1 MAKIVRNVKTK
12 FSRMERGQ
20 VLVLVA
26 AAAIGII
33 AIIGLSID
41 VGLMFIGNARLRR
54 AVDSAALS
62 AALQYRENAS
72 TSQANLLN
80 ILTNSANEFMVL
92 NGFTN
97 PVTHVYDC
105 YNSPPDLTTTL
116 CTTPNPRKLVEVTA
130 TVDIPL
136 AFLTVIGI
144 NSVPVS
150 ATAISEAASVD
161 VVLVIDRSESM
172 TYGPD
177 YLHTYA
183 PGDPMRDPFYC
194 NGQPPTDGSGD
205 IGSCQP
211 FDQVINAAARF
222 TNILVPSYD
231 LASVVTF
238 DKEPTVVLPL
248 LSGNDPSVVASK
260 LRNLTVYQGVDAYKN
275 ASSSTDDYR
284 CYGPSGGQCS
294 GSRYLACTADPILGS
309 GSNYQGLI
317 GQGQDPCLPAY
328 DPPPDSSHYTT
339 TNIGG
344 GLELAGNQL
353 ATDHRQDVLWVVILL
368 TDGVPNAGHNDD
380 DTIYFCP
387 QDTWS
392 LLPRCNHGNPAD
404 RLTAPVSG
412 PYALEYDASDYA
424 YDMADFVGLPYPKG
438 QNALLY
444 TIGLG
449 PEVDNP
455 NYKTNIP
462 ANFVDINNTDPD
474 IPGGIGHGTGESLGR
489 IFLNYAAAAGR
500 GSAFYAA
507 EPSDLDKIFTLIGSN
522 IATRISQ

>member
-1 MAKIVRNVKTK
+1 MSKIVRNVKTK

-26 AAAIGII
+26 GAAIAII

-62 AALQYRENAS
+62 AALQYRENAA
-72 TSQANLLN
+72 TTPANLLT

-105 YNSPPDLTTTL
+105 YNSPPNLTTIL
-116 CTTPNPRKLVEVTA
+116 CTTPNPRKLVEVTS
-130 TVDIPL
+130 TVDIRL
-136 AFLTVIGI
+136 AFLSVIGI
-144 NSVPVS
+144 NSVPIS

-177 YLHTYA
+177 YLHPYA
-183 PGDPMRDPFYC
+183 QTDPMHDPFYC
-194 NGQPPTDGSGD
+194 NGQLGSGVNSGD

-211 FDQVINAAARF
+211 FDQVINAAVAF
-222 TNILVPSYD
+222 TGILVPNYD

-238 DKEPTVVLPL
+238 DKEPHVVLPL
-248 LSGNDPSVVASK
+248 LSGNDPSVVAST
-260 LRNLTVYQGVDAYKN
+260 LRNLTVFEGEESGSPPSG
-275 ASSSTDDYR
+275 ASAIFPNGNPSR
-284 CYGPSGGQCS
+284 CYGTWTCS
-294 GSRYLACTADPILGS
+294 PDICGAVPNWTPGS
-309 GSNYQGLI
+309 SNYLFLVGP
-317 GQGQDPCLPAY
+317 GQDPCFPH
-328 DPPPDSSHYTT
+328 PNPPDPSHYTT

-380 DTIYFCP
+380 DSIYFCP
-387 QDTWS
+387 HDTWN
-392 LLPRCNHGNPAD
+392 LLPRCNHGDPKPAD
-404 RLTAPVSG
+404 RLIAPVSG

-424 YDMADFVGLPYPKG
+424 YDMADFVGMAYPKG
-438 QNALLY
+438 QDALLY

-449 PEVDNP
+449 PEVDHYP
-455 NYKTNIP
+455 QASY
-462 ANFVDINNTDPD
+462 VDPNNTDFTDFPNSKNE
-474 IPGGIGHGTGESLGR
+474 GLGR
-489 IFLNYAAAAGR
+489 IFLNYAAAVGR

>member
-26 AAAIGII
+26 AAAVGII

-72 TSQANLLN
+72 TTQANLLN

-177 YLHTYA
+177 YLHPYA
-183 PGDPMRDPFYC
+183 PGDPMSDPFYC
-194 NGQPPTDGSGD
+194 NGIPGTGVDSGD

-211 FDQVINAAARF
+211 FDQVINAAAAF
-222 TNILVPSYD
+222 TKILVPSYD

-248 LSGNDPSVVASK
+248 LAGNDPSTVAST
-260 LRNLTVYQGVDAYKN
+260 LRNLTVFQGVDAYQG
-275 ASSSTDDYR
+275 ASSNATDDYR
-284 CYGPSGGQCS
+284 CYDFSNDQCAGP
-294 GSRYLACTADPILGS
+294 GSDICTTTPILGS

-317 GQGQDPCLPAY
+317 GRNQDSCPSVNPHFIN
-328 DPPPDSSHYTT
+328 PPDSSHYTT

-353 ATDHRQDVLWVVILL
+353 ASDKRQDVLWVVILL

-380 DTIYFCP
+380 ATIYFCP

-392 LLPRCNHGNPAD
+392 LLPRCNHGDPNPAD
-404 RLTAPVSG
+404 RLKAPVNG
-412 PYALEYDASDYA
+412 PFALEYDASDYA

-449 PEVDNP
+449 PEVDNYAQP
-455 NYKTNIP
+455 GY
-462 ANFVDINNTDPD
+462 VDPNNTDLTDYPLSKNE
-474 IPGGIGHGTGESLGR
+474 GLGR

-507 EPSDLDKIFTLIGSN
+507 QPSDLDKIFTLIGSN

>member
-1 MAKIVRNVKTK
+1 MSKIVRNVKTK

-26 AAAIGII
+26 GAAVAII
-33 AIIGLSID
+33 AIVGLSID

-72 TSQANLLN
+72 ASPADLLN
-80 ILTNSANEFMVL
+80 TLTTSANEFMVL
-92 NGFTN
+92 NGFAN
-97 PVTHVYDC
+97 PITQVYDC
-105 YNSPPDLTTTL
+105 YNSPANLTATL
-116 CTTPNPRKLVEVTA
+116 CTTPPRKLVEVTA
-130 TVDIPL
+130 TVQIPT
-136 AFLTVIGI
+136 AFMAVIGI
-144 NSVPVS
+144 TSVPVS

-177 YLHTYA
+177 YLHPYA
-183 PGDPMRDPFYC
+183 STDPMRDPFYC
-194 NGQPPTDGSGD
+194 NGQAGVGVNSGD

-211 FDQVINAAARF
+211 FDQVINAAAAF
-222 TNILVPSYD
+222 TDILIPNYD

-248 LSGNDPSVVASK
+248 LTGNDPSTVAST
-260 LRNLTVYQGVDAYKN
+260 LRNLTVFQGDESVSGGSAAAIFPN
-275 ASSSTDDYR
+275 GSPSR
-284 CYGPSGGQCS
+284 CYGQVSACS
-294 GSRYLACTADPILGS
+294 PDICPGPAQWSPT
-309 GSNYQGLI
+309 SNYNTLLGP
-317 GQGQDPCLPAY
+317 GQDPCKTGY
-328 DPPPDSSHYTT
+328 VNPPDPSHYTT

-353 ATDHRQDVLWVVILL
+353 ATDQRQDVLWVVILL
-368 TDGVPNAGHNDD
+368 TDGVDNSGHNDD
-380 DTIYFCP
+380 NSIYFCP

-392 LLPRCNHGNPAD
+392 LLPRCNHGDPWPAD
-404 RLTAPVSG
+404 RLSAPVTG

-424 YDMADFVGLPYPKG
+424 YDMADFVGMAYPKG

-449 PEVDNP
+449 PEVDHYP
-455 NYKTNIP
+455 QPGYTDP
-462 ANFVDINNTDPD
+462 NNTDLIDFPD
-474 IPGGIGHGTGESLGR
+474 SKNEGLGR
-489 IFLNYAAAAGR
+489 IFLNYAAAVGR
-500 GSAFYAA
+500 GTAFYAA